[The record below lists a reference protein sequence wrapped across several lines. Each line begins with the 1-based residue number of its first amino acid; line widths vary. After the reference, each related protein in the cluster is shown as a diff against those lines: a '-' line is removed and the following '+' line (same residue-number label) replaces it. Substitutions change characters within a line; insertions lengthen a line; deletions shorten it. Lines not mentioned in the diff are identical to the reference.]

1 MILYKEKNN
10 EKVAYIKC
18 DCNTHGIE
26 IEKIDFKDPD
36 IPNDIYISLYTNNF
50 YSKQYGFF
58 KKIKDKIIK
67 IFYIILGKDY
77 KIDDNIIL
85 SEKDLEELIEV
96 LNKIKEERKK

>member
-96 LNKIKEERKK
+96 LNKIKEGME